1 MRRVTL
7 IVFVLICVW
16 VGAVKGSYASVASF
30 GKVSC
35 ERFHPSMDASIHG
48 LTMYPDDVR
57 TPYSQYAD
65 GGVELR
71 FFEIRNIDFR
81 LFLLYHLTQDERFEL
96 NAENENGIFIINSGN
111 GMSGDAF
118 FDFFEEF
125 YNNVYADFQLLSKVD
140 IAEFFPIWKTNVIPR
155 HLMSI
160 LMDICLD
167 KSRSDHDHC
176 ISAEPFCTSNSY
188 EFASAY
194 SDVEADENADFGCV
208 SSPRNPSWYYM
219 RIDNSGSFVI
229 HMEGHD
235 PNDPNTLLD
244 IDFCLWGPF
253 TQQQLESGYACS
265 HLTTDKIIDC
275 SYSLA
280 GVEDAYLGYYE
291 PDHTSHYGSSLA
303 DGNITYHVP
312 QSGEYYLMM
321 ITNFS
326 NLPCTINFNYAS
338 GSGSTDCTIVTDIG
352 NTGPYCVGETIQ
364 LTINSVLGA
373 TYQWTGPNNFT
384 SNQQNP
390 TIPNCTMAN
399 AGTYICT
406 VTVGSSM
413 PQGDSTQVVVYPDPT
428 ANFTFVDNIC
438 AGSSASF
445 TSTSTTNPSG
455 QTINSYSWTFG
466 DGQTGSGASVSHNYN
481 TPGDYQVTLAV
492 STGGHCTDQIT
503 KTIHVR
509 PQPTANFTATTVC
522 QGTAT
527 QFTSTSTGQ
536 NITGYQWNFGDGQ
549 SGTGQT
555 ANHTYSQAGTYQVT
569 LTVTTS
575 YGCTDQITQSVTVN
589 EQPTASFTATTV
601 CQGQATQ
608 FTSTST
614 GQNITSYQ
622 WNFGDGQTGTGP
634 NPTHTYAQAGT
645 YQVILSVES
654 AGGCFHQVTQTVTVN
669 AQPTANFSAT
679 TVCQGQ
685 ATQFTNASTGQ
696 GITGYQWNFG
706 DNTTGTGQNPTH
718 TYSQAGSYQVTL
730 TVTTSSGCSDV
741 ATQTVIVN
749 PQVHVNIT
757 VDGNTTICEGD
768 TVTLHANVNSVNLD
782 FISPGDILC
791 TDNSIVKPSAW
802 PVSGKTAKGIVFYV
816 DNSGAHGWAVNLSQS
831 SSLTW
836 GSTGLKGT
844 AYNLWRDAVHDM
856 NGAANTQNIKA
867 STSSST
873 HPAAWNPD
881 ASQGWYL
888 PAIGQLGVLYGELV
902 VVNASLSTVGG
913 TGITDTAGTG
923 SATGNFYIWS
933 STEKSATSAYAMEV
947 QDGQIG
953 GVNKANPTSGKNYV
967 VRAIIDF

>member
-1 MRRVTL
+1 MAQQPRQV
-7 IVFVLICVW
+7 
-16 VGAVKGSYASVASF
+16 
-30 GKVSC
+30 KVSEINVSSIKSLE
-35 ERFHPSMDASIHG
+35 ER
-48 LTMYPDDVR
+48 V
-57 TPYSQYAD
+57 
-65 GGVELR
+65 
-71 FFEIRNIDFR
+71 
-81 LFLLYHLTQDERFEL
+81 FLLHSIIDKGYYCQK
-96 NAENENGIFIINSGN
+96 NAKLPNTIDVYIP
-111 GMSGDAF
+111 GDAPDELSD
-118 FDFFEEF
+118 FDFFYDNLASNRLNEF
-125 YNNVYADFQLLSKVD
+125 HY
-140 IAEFFPIWKTNVIPR
+140 
-155 HLMSI
+155 
-160 LMDICLD
+160 LD
-167 KSRSDHDHC
+167 KNRRGELFVQWRREIDNEVYQLIYEDFTKGLRDGENNTC
-176 ISAEPFCTSNSY
+176 DNALPFCTSNSY
-188 EFASAY
+188 NFAAG
-194 SDVEADENADFGCV
+194 VNAGSLPSGVDPYYCPG
-208 SSPRNPSWYYM
+208 SPPGQDNCLSTSPNPAFYYM
-219 RIDNSGSFVI
+219 RIQTAGNLDIYMYSNPRV
-229 HMEGHD
+229 
-235 PNDPNTLLD
+235 D
-244 IDFCLWGPF
+244 IDFDCWGPF
-253 TQQQLESGYACS
+253 DDLNTMCSQLSCS
-265 HLTTDKIIDC
+265 NLVDC
-275 SYSLA
+275 SYSTA
-280 GVEDAYLGYYE
+280 WEEHCYINNAQVGQYYV
-291 PDHTSHYGSSLA
+291 LL
-303 DGNITYHVP
+303 ITNYSNSP
-312 QSGEYYLMM
+312 CD
-321 ITNFS
+321 INFS
-326 NLPCTINFNYAS
+326 NTTTGA
-338 GSGSTDCTIVTDIG
+338 GAASTDCTIVTNAD

-373 TYQWTGPNNFT
+373 SYYWTHPATGFT
-384 SNQQNP
+384 STLQNP
-390 TIPNCTMAN
+390 TISNCTMADG
-399 AGTYICT
+399 GTYICA
-406 VTVGSSM
+406 VTVGG
-413 PQGDSTQVVVYPDPT
+413 QTTYASTQVEVYPDPT

-509 PQPTANFTATTVC
+509 PQPTASFTATTVC
-522 QGTAT
+522 QGNPT

-816 DNSGAHGWAVNLSQS
+816 DNSGAHGWAVNLTQS

-933 STEKSATSAYAMEV
+933 STEKSAASAYAMEV

>member
-1 MRRVTL
+1 M
-7 IVFVLICVW
+7 
-16 VGAVKGSYASVASF
+16 GAANCSYASVVSF
-30 GKVSC
+30 DTQIC
-35 ERFHPSMDASIHG
+35 EKSSPAMYATIQG
-48 LTMYPDDVR
+48 LSLFPDDVR

-118 FDFFEEF
+118 FGFFEEF

-373 TYQWTGPNNFT
+373 SYHWVGPNNFT

-509 PQPTANFTATTVC
+509 PQPTASFTATTVC
-522 QGTAT
+522 QGNPT

-569 LTVTTS
+569 LTVTTT

-782 FISPGDILC
+782 FIAPGDILC

-802 PVSGKTAKGIVFYV
+802 PVSGKTPKGIVFYV
-816 DNSGAHGWAVNLSQS
+816 DNSGAHGWAVSLTQS
-831 SSLTW
+831 SSLIW

-844 AYNLWRDAVHDM
+844 AYNLWRDAVSNM
-856 NGAANTQNIKA
+856 NGSANTQNIKA
-867 STSSST
+867 STSSGT

-888 PAIGQLGVLYGELV
+888 PAIGQLNVLFGELI
-902 VVNASLSTVGG
+902 VVNTSLNTVGG
-913 TGITDTAGTG
+913 TQITDTAGTG
-923 SATGNFYIWS
+923 SAAGNVYLWS
-933 STEKSATSAYAMEV
+933 STEKSAASAYALEV

-967 VRAIIDF
+967 VRAVIDF